1 MYGCQAS
8 NSFTLTNHPSH
19 HLCKTLKSP
28 MPINSPMQSSTI
40 KTSFSLCLLHL
51 HKHLHLQALPASAS
65 SPSSPFDCSSCSSRS
80 SYSSRS
86 SCQCSSCSPACS
98 PSPTSPLASEDRAT
112 PSNPCLLKR
121 AGPEGSS
128 HSGINSFLSQT
139 PESTSMGTRALVWA
153 PDWERAPV
161 RAPEFQLGS
170 EASPGSSRRRQIR
183 PRHPIPP
190 LDIGRIIHS
199 N

>member
-1 MYGCQAS
+1 
-8 NSFTLTNHPSH
+8 
-19 HLCKTLKSP
+19 
-28 MPINSPMQSSTI
+28 MQSSTSNQDI
-40 KTSFSLCLLHL
+40 IFPSCLLHL
-51 HKHLHLQALPASAS
+51 HKHLQALPASAS

-80 SYSSRS
+80 SYSCRS
-86 SCQCSSCSPACS
+86 SCQCSSCSPAYS
-98 PSPTSPLASEDRAT
+98 PSPTSPPSSEDRAT
-112 PSNPCLLKR
+112 PSNPCPLKR
-121 AGPEGSS
+121 ARPEGSS
-128 HSGINSFLSQT
+128 HSSINSFLSQT
-139 PESTSMGTRALVWA
+139 PESTSVGTSMGTRALVWA

-161 RAPEFQLGS
+161 WAPESQLGS